1 MIFSSSLAWEA
12 LCCSSFWIHLRIDS
26 ELREFKSGETK
37 ALLDEK
43 WRQVPFRGAW
53 RTGLSITPFLTQP

>member
-43 WRQVPFRGAW
+43 
-53 RTGLSITPFLTQP
+53 